1 MIEEN
6 RKIRL
11 IMALRRA
18 GVSDTAVLAAIERVA
33 REKFIPDIFLD
44 QAYDDV
50 ALPIGLGQTISQPSV
65 VAFMTQELQL
75 NDRLKVLE
83 IGTGSGYQTAILAR
97 LCRRVY
103 SIEIHEPLL
112 RVAESRLA
120 DLRIHNVTTR
130 WGDGARGWQEQAPF
144 DRIILTCAAAR
155 EVPQDLLDQLAIGGR
170 MMLPLTRPNGDQIL
184 TLVEKGTDGVVDRRD
199 LWPVRFVPLLP
210 ADAQPQTA
218 ATSAHA
224 AAPQS
229 QFSAASLGAAI
240 SP

>member
-11 IMALRRA
+11 VMSLRRA

-33 REKFIPDIFLD
+33 REKFIQDVFLD

-75 NDRLKVLE
+75 TDRHKVLE

-103 SIEIHEPLL
+103 SVEIHEPLL
-112 RVAESRLA
+112 RVAEGRLA
-120 DLRIHNVTTR
+120 DLRIYNVTSKC
-130 WGDGARGWQEQAPF
+130 GDGAKGWPEQAPF

-155 EVPQDLLDQLAIGGR
+155 AVPPELLAQLAPGGR
-170 MMLPLTRPNGDQIL
+170 MMLPLTRPNGEQIL
-184 TLVEKGTDGVVDRRD
+184 TLVEKQADGQVDSRE

-210 ADAQPQTA
+210 ADARPQTA
-218 ATSAHA
+218 AMSA
-224 AAPQS
+224 Q
-229 QFSAASLGAAI
+229 
-240 SP
+240 